1 MKQRHI
7 AGTMLAL
14 SFVLLAAGCK
24 KKQPVAP
31 PPPPPAVKEQPKV
44 EKGPAAVVS
53 SFTAEPST
61 IVRGESSTLR
71 WNVSNATEV
80 TIDNG
85 IGTVAGSGSRQVF
98 PSATTSYRM
107 TAKGDGGDAIAV
119 ATVTVTTPPPPP
131 PPEPTKTASLSDR
144 IARDVQDVFFDY
156 DKSEVREDGRA
167 TLQRNADALKSILND
182 FPTAVI
188 SLEGHCDERGSAE
201 YNIGLGDRRAA
212 GVKEFLTQMG
222 VPADRVKT
230 VSYGKEKPFCT
241 DSNEDCWQKN
251 RRAHFVGVQ

>member
-14 SFVLLAAGCK
+14 SFFLFAAGCK
-24 KKQPVAP
+24 KKPPVP
-31 PPPPPAVKEQPKV
+31 PPPPPPVVKEQPKV

-71 WNVSNATEV
+71 WNVANSTEV

-85 IGTVAGSGSRQVF
+85 IGVVAGSGSRQVF
-98 PSATTSYRM
+98 PSATTTYRM
-107 TAKGDGGDAIAV
+107 TAKGDGGDAIA
-119 ATVTVTTPPPPP
+119 TVTVTVNTPPPPP
-131 PPEPTKTASLSDR
+131 PPEPKQTASLSDR
-144 IARDVQDVFFDY
+144 LGKEVQDVFFDY

-167 TLQRNADALKSILND
+167 TLQRNADALKAILND
-182 FPTAVI
+182 FPSAVI
-188 SLEGHCDERGSAE
+188 SIEGHCDERGSAE

-222 VPADRVKT
+222 VPADRLKT

-241 DSNEDCWQKN
+241 DSNESCWQKN
-251 RRAHFVGVQ
+251 RRGHFVGVQ

>member
-1 MKQRHI
+1 
-7 AGTMLAL
+7 MLAL
-14 SFVLLAAGCK
+14 SFFLFAAGCK
-24 KKQPVAP
+24 KKPPVVP
-31 PPPPPAVKEQPKV
+31 PPPPPVVKEQPKV
-44 EKGPAAVVS
+44 EKGPAAVVR

-71 WNVSNATEV
+71 WNVSNSTEV

-85 IGTVAGSGSRQVF
+85 IGVVAGSGSRQVF
-98 PSATTSYRM
+98 PSATTTYRM
-107 TAKGDGGDAIAV
+107 TAKGDGGDAVSAV
-119 ATVTVTTPPPPP
+119 TVTVTTPPPPP
-131 PPEPTKTASLSDR
+131 PPEPKATASLSER
-144 IARDVQDVFFDY
+144 ITRDIQDVFFDY

-182 FPTAVI
+182 FPSAVI

-222 VPADRVKT
+222 VPADRLKT

>member
-1 MKQRHI
+1 
-7 AGTMLAL
+7 MLAM
-14 SFVLLAAGCK
+14 SFFLLAAGCK
-24 KKQPVAP
+24 KKTPVQP
-31 PPPPPAVKEQPKV
+31 PPPPSPVQAAPKV

-61 IVRGESSTLR
+61 IVRGESSTLK
-71 WNVSNATEV
+71 WTVSNATEV

-85 IGTVAGSGSRQVF
+85 IGTVSGSGSRQVF
-98 PSATTSYRM
+98 PSATTTYRM
-107 TAKGDGGDAIAV
+107 TAKGDGGDAVSAV
-119 ATVTVTTPPPPP
+119 TVTVTTPPPPP
-131 PPEPTKTASLSDR
+131 PPPPAQTASLSDR
-144 IARDVQDVFFDY
+144 IAKDVQDVFFDY
-156 DKSEVREDGRA
+156 DKSEVREDARA
-167 TLQRNADALKSILND
+167 TLQRDADALKSILND
-182 FPTAVI
+182 FPSAVI

-222 VPADRVKT
+222 VPSDRIKT

-241 DSNEDCWQKN
+241 DSNEECWQKN